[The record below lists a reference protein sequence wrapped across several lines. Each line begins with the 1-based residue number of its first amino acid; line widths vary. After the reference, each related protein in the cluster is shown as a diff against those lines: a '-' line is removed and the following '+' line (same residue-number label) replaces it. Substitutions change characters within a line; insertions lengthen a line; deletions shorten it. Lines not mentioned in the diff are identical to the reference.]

1 VDLAAAERCLH
12 DRSKVAFAAA
22 AEAGVP
28 GRFCAFEHNG
38 LLALLTTAPGLGFL
52 NSISGLTEES
62 LDALPDVIAVFA
74 AANASAPSLATDE
87 PTLALADG
95 LRRLGFTAGQP
106 RPVGTIDLLSLSA
119 IPAEANDLHVTE
131 AGTQDEELLFLDT
144 LAAGYSPSP
153 VLGRFLR
160 AEHSAA
166 GIRRFLAWQGDWPVA
181 AAAFSVHRNA
191 AVLGGAATVPAARR
205 LGAQTALLNH
215 RLIQAAVAGAHA
227 AVVTA
232 APESASARNLARAG
246 FKIRRR
252 HGWN

>member
-1 VDLAAAERCLH
+1 MIVL
-12 DRSKVAFAAA
+12 RSPLPPRPRL
-22 AEAGVP
+22 G
-28 GRFCAFEHNG
+28 
-38 LLALLTTAPGLGFL
+38 LALLTTAPGLDFL

-74 AANASAPSLATDE
+74 AANASAPSLATGE

-119 IPAEANDLHVTE
+119 IPAEANDLHV
-131 AGTQDEELLFLDT
+131 
-144 LAAGYSPSP
+144 
-153 VLGRFLR
+153 
-160 AEHSAA
+160 
-166 GIRRFLAWQGDWPVA
+166 PVA

-191 AVLGGAATVPAARR
+191 AVFGGAATVPAARR

>member
-1 VDLAAAERCLH
+1 MDL
-12 DRSKVAFAAA
+12 AA

-38 LLALLTTAPGLGFL
+38 LLALLTTAPGLDFL
-52 NSISGLTEES
+52 NSISGL
-62 LDALPDVIAVFA
+62 
-74 AANASAPSLATDE
+74 
-87 PTLALADG
+87 
-95 LRRLGFTAGQP
+95 
-106 RPVGTIDLLSLSA
+106 
-119 IPAEANDLHVTE
+119 TE

-191 AVLGGAATVPAARR
+191 AVFGGAATVPAARR

-232 APESASARNLARAG
+232 APESASARNLARVG